1 MKNSKV
7 LSFYL
12 KLCLAIIFT
21 WLNLIINLCMWKQ
34 RVVLNGQHSS
44 WTNVQAGIPHG
55 SILGPLFF
63 LIYINDLSD
72 DLTSKPKLFA
82 DDTSLFSVVQN
93 INSTANDRNT
103 DLMKISD
110 WIFQWKMKFNSHP
123 KNKFKRWFSVEN
135 LTKLSSPVVF

>member
-1 MKNSKV
+1 
-7 LSFYL
+7 
-12 KLCLAIIFT
+12 
-21 WLNLIINLCMWKQ
+21 MWKQ

-82 DDTSLFSVVQN
+82 DDTSILCCS
-93 INSTANDRNT
+93 
-103 DLMKISD
+103 
-110 WIFQWKMKFNSHP
+110 
-123 KNKFKRWFSVEN
+123 KNKLNSKRSEHWFNEN
-135 LTKLSSPVVF
+135 KWLDFSMENEI